1 LSLST
6 DLGDGRRLEICIKTS
21 LRARRLR
28 LVSGVEGV
36 QAIVPP
42 DFSSDELAQFVTSKQ
57 DWLRRTSRYYE
68 RLREKCGEF
77 DGSMILYRGT
87 KYRYTIVADRMLAA
101 TVSEELKMITFH
113 VPDRRRARAYQQ
125 AWFRQQTEAM
135 IMERLPALAGRMGM
149 KYNKVSVRKQKS
161 RWGSCSRKG
170 NLNFNLML
178 AAVPPEV
185 LDYVIIHEL
194 AHLKVL
200 NHSPQFWEI
209 VRSADPDYKSRREWL
224 SNYAPLIKTG

>member
-1 LSLST
+1 M
-6 DLGDGRRLEICIKTS
+6 DLGDGKQLEICIRTS
-21 LRARRLR
+21 LRAKRLR

-36 QAIVPP
+36 QAIVPQ
-42 DFSSDELAQFVTSKQ
+42 DYSSDELAQFVTSKQ
-57 DWLRRTSRYYE
+57 DWLRKTLRYYE
-68 RLREKCGEF
+68 RLREKCGGF
-77 DGSMILYRGT
+77 DGSMILYKGA
-87 KYRYTIVADRMLAA
+87 KYRYSIVADRMLAA
-101 TVSEELKMITFH
+101 TVSDELKMITFH
-113 VPDRRRARAYQQ
+113 VPDRRKANAYQR
-125 AWFRQQTEAM
+125 AWYRQQTEAM
-135 IMERLPALAGRMGM
+135 IMERLPVLAEKMGL
-149 KYNKVSVRKQKS
+149 KYNKVTVRKQKS

-209 VRSADPDYKSRREWL
+209 VKAADPGYESHREWL
-224 SNYAPLIKTG
+224 SNFAPLIKTG